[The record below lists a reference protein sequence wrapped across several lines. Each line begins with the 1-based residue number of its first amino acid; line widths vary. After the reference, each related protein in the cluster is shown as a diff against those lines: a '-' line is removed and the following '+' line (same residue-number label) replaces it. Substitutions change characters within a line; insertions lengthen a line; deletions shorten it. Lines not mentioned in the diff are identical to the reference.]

1 MGGENMGND
10 ESRKERVYLD
20 TSYLLELIKKRV
32 TQKGGDAIPDVQ
44 RSITR
49 AKKNYQ
55 IVIPQIVVGEF
66 FAKLPERIE
75 YQQNQL
81 DFLNKFLDTLHEIL
95 GSNFDGLLPITRD
108 AIIVLKDMME
118 YYDDRIEPTDMVIIA
133 QAATDQFS
141 KILLTLDSKILF
153 SKGLRDFVEELQKN
167 GKRTTPLEFRNA
179 L

>member
-66 FAKLPERIE
+66 FAKLPGRID

-95 GSNFDGLLPITRD
+95 GSNFDGLLPITYH
-108 AIIVLKDMME
+108 ALIVLKDIMN
-118 YYDDRIEPTDMVIIA
+118 YDNRIDPTDMVIIA

-141 KILLTLDSKILF
+141 KILLTLDSKILS
-153 SKGLRDFVEELQKN
+153 SKGLRDFVEELQKKWKTYN
-167 GKRTTPLEFRNA
+167 SP
-179 L
+179 